1 MADVEPPTY
10 SDVQAAQ
17 RARAELKQN
26 FVTLTN
32 DQLDIQE
39 LFRMVAAQLESTPEI
54 GEKHALCEEWNELR
68 QVSTP
73 WFSCIGLVRR
83 AVWDAALSGIGGC
96 TGIRSR
102 TRGFVR
108 IT

>member
-39 LFRMVAAQLESTPEI
+39 LFRTVAAQLESTPEI

-68 QVSTP
+68 QVSTCAVVP
-73 WFSCIGLVRR
+73 PIVWAWFGSGTVHGSCGGFGGTLRL
-83 AVWDAALSGIGGC
+83 AA
-96 TGIRSR
+96 
-102 TRGFVR
+102 
-108 IT
+108 